1 MSTHLY
7 CYDTPNLYLDYKRN
21 APRTYES
28 DPYYMNIHVHNM
40 YELDYI
46 VSGSG
51 YYYVEGAQYPIVSGS
66 ILLIRPIDAHKTH
79 INTDMPYERITL
91 HFNAALLSELDPS
104 GTLLCF
110 TQELPSPLL
119 PIPSSYE
126 SFFKQLFLS
135 LPHLAKESPAYQRST
150 ILAILHLSLTTLRY
164 ISSTMTNISIT
175 LGVSISDTIRNI
187 LLYINA
193 HLTEDFTL
201 DELCKQFGISK
212 SYLNKRFKEITGS
225 TLWNYVLIK
234 RLTIARQKIQNGS
247 AIQDAYRDSGFS
259 DYSNFYR
266 CYVKRFGI
274 SPKEDAV
281 QGRKA
286 P

>member
-119 PIPSSYE
+119 PVPSSYE
-126 SFFKQLFLS
+126 SFFKQLF
-135 LPHLAKESPAYQRST
+135 
-150 ILAILHLSLTTLRY
+150 
-164 ISSTMTNISIT
+164 
-175 LGVSISDTIRNI
+175 
-187 LLYINA
+187 
-193 HLTEDFTL
+193 
-201 DELCKQFGISK
+201 
-212 SYLNKRFKEITGS
+212 
-225 TLWNYVLIK
+225 
-234 RLTIARQKIQNGS
+234 
-247 AIQDAYRDSGFS
+247 
-259 DYSNFYR
+259 
-266 CYVKRFGI
+266 
-274 SPKEDAV
+274 
-281 QGRKA
+281 
-286 P
+286 